1 MNKYVLIFAF
11 NEDDH
16 VLMIRKSKRPEHHIG
31 LLNGLGG
38 KIEEGETAG
47 VAAIRE
53 FSEETGISE
62 EEIVLMGTFGEMSGP
77 SWDVTMMWMKANFD
91 SFFSLNT
98 EEGKVD
104 AYDPADCL
112 TWKAVPNIQWL
123 VPMAFEAMY
132 NEDFDKSKITYHN

>member
-11 NEDDH
+11 NEDNH

-62 EEIVLMGTFGEMSGP
+62 EEIVLMGTFGCYH
-77 SWDVTMMWMKANFD
+77 DVD
-91 SFFSLNT
+91 
-98 EEGKVD
+98 EGQFRLLLQSQYGRGEGGCIRSCRLPDMEGGSEHTV
-104 AYDPADCL
+104 ARADGIRGN
-112 TWKAVPNIQWL
+112 VQ
-123 VPMAFEAMY
+123 
-132 NEDFDKSKITYHN
+132 